1 MGKNIIQQARGKGST
16 TYRAPSFKYK
26 GKSRHMPLSFSQTAM
41 SGKVVDIIHCRGH
54 SAPLLKV
61 LFGSDYGLMVA
72 PEGIRIG
79 DSITYGIQEI
89 KTGNCMKLIDMPEGT
104 IVYNI
109 EIQPGDG
116 GKMVRAGGAFA
127 KIVAKYNN
135 KVIVQLPSK
144 KQREFQPECRASIGI
159 LAGGGRL
166 EKPLLKAGR
175 AFYRMKARNKLW
187 PIIGGKSANAVDH
200 PYGGGSSARK
210 GRPTIAP
217 RFAPPGRKV
226 GMIAPRKSG
235 RAKTVKITA

>member
-26 GKSRHMPLSFSQTAM
+26 GKSRHLPMSTTPLT
-41 SGKVVDIIHCRGH
+41 GKVVEIIHCRGH

-61 LFGSDYGLMVA
+61 QFNGFEYGLMVA

-79 DSITYGIQEI
+79 DDITYGTQEI

-127 KIVAKYNN
+127 KVIAKYNN
-135 KVIVQLPSK
+135 RVIVQLPSK

-166 EKPLLKAGR
+166 EKPLLKAGA
-175 AFYRMKARNKLW
+175 AFHRMKARNKLW

-200 PYGGGSSARK
+200 PYGGGSSTRK

-226 GMIAPRKSG
+226 GMIRPRKSG
-235 RAKTVKITA
+235 RAKSVRITA